1 MLSIGQTRVANQGG
15 RRLYLVDIDSESV
28 RLWMAGASEAD
39 WVRPGFTYAVNP
51 REKRIATWAELK
63 KPEMSSYTSNPL
75 GSEN

>member
-15 RRLYLVDIDSESV
+15 RRLYLVDVASESV

-51 REKRIATWAELK
+51 REKHIATWAQIK
-63 KPEMSSYTSNPL
+63 TGRGTDAQVIP
-75 GSEN
+75 